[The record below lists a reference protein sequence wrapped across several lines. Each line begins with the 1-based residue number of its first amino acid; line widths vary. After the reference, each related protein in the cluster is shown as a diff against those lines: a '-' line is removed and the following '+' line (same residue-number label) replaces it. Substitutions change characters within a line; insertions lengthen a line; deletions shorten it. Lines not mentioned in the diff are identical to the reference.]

1 MSRLLDQLYEYGESD
16 YYGFHMPGHKRNM
29 ELYGGKLPL
38 NLDITEIDGF
48 DDLHHAKSVLKEAQE
63 RAAKVFHAGETHFL
77 INGSSVGI
85 ISAILGC
92 TNRGDKILVARNC
105 HKSIYAAI
113 YLNDLRPIYLYPRYY
128 EESQLN
134 GTCRA
139 SNIQSMLEEHSD
151 IKAVVLVSPTYDGVV
166 ADISRIKEMTH
177 AYGVPLIV
185 DEAHGAHLGFH
196 DYFPENSNTAGA
208 DVVIHSVHKMLP
220 SLTQTALLHINGPY
234 VEPEKIRR
242 YLDIL
247 QSSSPSYVL
256 MASIDACVDLME
268 TKGKEL
274 MAEYAKNLSELRENL
289 RDNLKVLKMVRRSSL
304 NATYDPSKIV
314 ISTKNAPISSRE
326 LYDILL
332 EKYHL
337 QMEMAAGSYVL
348 AMTSLA
354 DTKEGF
360 DRLYQALMEIDTGL
374 KPLEE
379 PAQESWELPK
389 LTAVCSIA
397 EASEKSG
404 KECISLPLEESAGY
418 VSREFA
424 YVYPPGIPF
433 IVMGERIEEKVIR
446 LLMQH
451 EEAGFVIEGLK
462 EKGKIEV
469 WKDE

>member
-1 MSRLLDQLYEYGESD
+1 MKRLLDRLYEYGESD

-29 ELYGGKLPL
+29 DFYEGKLPL

-48 DDLHHAKSVLKEAQE
+48 DDLHHAEDILKEAQE
-63 RAAKVFHAGETHFL
+63 RAAKVFHAKETHFL
-77 INGSSVGI
+77 INGSSVGV
-85 ISAILGC
+85 ISAIMGC

-105 HKSIYAAI
+105 HKSVYAAV
-113 YLNDLRPIYLYPRYY
+113 YLNDLQPIYLYPRYY
-128 EESQLN
+128 AKSQLN

-139 SNIQSMLEEHSD
+139 ADIQSMLEEHSD

-166 ADISRIKEMTH
+166 AEISRIKEMAH

-185 DEAHGAHLGFH
+185 DEAHGAHLGFN

-208 DVVIHSVHKMLP
+208 DVVIHSIHKMLP
-220 SLTQTALLHINGPY
+220 AMTQTALLHINGPY
-234 VEPEKIRR
+234 VEPERIRR
-242 YLDIL
+242 YLHIL

-268 TKGKEL
+268 KKGKEM
-274 MAEYAKNLSELRENL
+274 MAEYVKNLRELRENL

-304 NATYDPSKIV
+304 NAKYDMSKIV
-314 ISTKNAPISSRE
+314 ISTKYAPISSRE
-326 LYDILL
+326 LYRILL

-360 DRLYQALMEIDTGL
+360 DRLYQALMEIDAGL
-374 KPLEE
+374 EPLAE
-379 PAQESWELPK
+379 PAEESWELPK
-389 LTAVCSIA
+389 LKSVCSIA
-397 EASEKSG
+397 EAEHKDK
-404 KECISLPLEESAGY
+404 KECESVPLEESVGY

-433 IVMGERIEEKVIR
+433 IAAGERIDKDVIQ
-446 LLMQH
+446 LLLQH
-451 EEAGFVIEGLK
+451 EKAGFVIRGLK
-462 EKGKIEV
+462 EKDRIEV

>member
-1 MSRLLDQLYEYGESD
+1 MKRLIDQLYEYGESD

-29 ELYGGKLPL
+29 NFYDGKLPF

-48 DDLHHAKSVLKEAQE
+48 DDLHHPESILKNAQE
-63 RAAKVFHAGETHFL
+63 HAAKVFHAGETHFL

-85 ISAILGC
+85 ISAIMGC

-105 HKSIYAAI
+105 HKSVYTAI
-113 YLNDLRPIYLYPRYY
+113 YLNDLHPIYLYPRYY
-128 EESQLN
+128 AESQLN

-139 SNIQSMLEEHSD
+139 SEIQSMLEENPD
-151 IKAVVLVSPTYDGVV
+151 IKAVILVSPTYDGVV
-166 ADISRIKEMTH
+166 ADIRKIKEMTH

-208 DVVIHSVHKMLP
+208 DVVIQSVHKMLP

-234 VEPEKIRR
+234 VEPERIRR
-242 YLDIL
+242 YLHML
-247 QSSSPSYVL
+247 ESSSPSYVL

-268 TKGKEL
+268 TQGKEL
-274 MAEYAKNLSELRENL
+274 MAEYVKNLSEFREKL
-289 RDNLKVLKMVRRSSL
+289 LDNLKVLKMVRRSSL
-304 NATYDPSKIV
+304 NATYDRSKIV
-314 ISTKNAPISSRE
+314 ISTKYAPISSHE

-332 EKYHL
+332 NKYHL

-348 AMTSLA
+348 GMTSPA

-360 DRLYQALMEIDTGL
+360 DRLYQALIEIDSQME
-374 KPLEE
+374 PLQE
-379 PAQESWELPK
+379 PAKEEWELPK
-389 LTAVCSIA
+389 LKRVCSIA
-397 EASEKSG
+397 EIEHKNEKDCAFLPIE
-404 KECISLPLEESAGY
+404 ECAGY

-433 IVMGERIEEKVIR
+433 IVPGERIDEDVIS
-446 LLMQH
+446 LIMQH
-451 EEAGFVIEGLK
+451 ENAGFVIQGQK
-462 EKGKIEV
+462 KKGMIEV